1 MVDVCGIIS
10 IMLGGFCVCYFT
22 CRYCSSPKCEE
33 TDCECDCTKCCTI
46 CKKCCTCDSSNRVQ
60 QQQNAQAT
68 DTVITNE
75 PIPVLHDLPVYG
87 VDMDMDIVDGV
98 KYFLPSYEVAI
109 VSENEPV
116 ICGRF
121 EILPPPPYG

>member
-10 IMLGGFCVCYFT
+10 IMIGGLCVCYFT

-46 CKKCCTCDSSNRVQ
+46 CKKCCTCNSSNRVQ
-60 QQQNAQAT
+60 QQNVQAT

-75 PIPVLHDLPVYG
+75 PLPYVPDVPVYG
-87 VDMDMDIVDGV
+87 EDSDS
-98 KYFLPSYEVAI
+98 KYHLPSYEEVE
-109 VSENEPV
+109 VLSEIEPV
-116 ICGRF
+116 ICNRL
-121 EILPPPPYG
+121 EILPPPSYGESGI